1 MATANHKTKSRLTK
15 PGFYKPMRYNYNY
28 NLKKISTQIKVDRK
42 GKGNF
47 RGRKAVVST
56 KPINSDKRS
65 KFMST
70 KMTLFACPPHLRYE
84 TRPARA
90 LLFLPVLSGAWRRVK
105 AAQAPQPRQRSAPR

>member
-1 MATANHKTKSRLTK
+1 MRVWPPPITKQNLDSQS
-15 PGFYKPMRYNYNY
+15 PGSINLCAITITII
-28 NLKKISTQIKVDRK
+28 LKKISTQIKVDRK

-70 KMTLFACPPHLRYE
+70 KMTLFACPP
-84 TRPARA
+84 P
-90 LLFLPVLSGAWRRVK
+90 P
-105 AAQAPQPRQRSAPR
+105 

>member
-1 MATANHKTKSRLTK
+1 MATANPKTKPRLTK

-28 NLKKISTQIKVDRK
+28 NYNIKKKVQIKVDRK

-70 KMTLFACPPHLRYE
+70 KMTLFAYRPP
-84 TRPARA
+84 P
-90 LLFLPVLSGAWRRVK
+90 
-105 AAQAPQPRQRSAPR
+105 